1 MPARNKRF
9 LTEASIPLNG
19 PLLRGKRRPRVAL
32 IGRFGAGKSTIFEGA
47 SSPVVRHERLAGVGG
62 AYQECVV
69 DAGLD
74 QISLVDLPSI
84 DSLHHL
90 SEHDQ
95 VVLMYLLWGDQ
106 WPRVA
111 QHETTPGG
119 PDFPAPDVLVQVVDA
134 TTLEKDLE
142 LSLELGQFGRP
153 LVIALNRVDEA
164 RKKGMF
170 INVQALSERLGAPVI
185 PTIAHM
191 GKGVAALFEA
201 VLDVARKKTCPMPQA
216 PTPHGP
222 ASPPR
227 AYRGHPRPGC
237 RHDPGARRHRR
248 PGRRRG
254 Q

>member
-1 MPARNKRF
+1 MPAKDKRL
-9 LTEASIPLNG
+9 LTEATIPLRG

-47 SSPVVRHERLAGVGG
+47 SSPVARHEKLAGVGG

-69 DAGLD
+69 DVGLD

-111 QHETTPGG
+111 QHETPPGG

-142 LSLELGQFGRP
+142 LSLELGQFGREGVP
-153 LVIALNRVDEA
+153 AVVILVNNDGYTVERAIHGPDEPYNDIAQWDWT
-164 RKKGMF
+164 
-170 INVQALSERLGAPVI
+170 ALPAAFGAPGAAAMPACLPSAELVLL
-185 PTIAHM
+185 PFSPRPAQ
-191 GKGVAALFEA
+191 GVKTTGAA
-201 VLDVARKKTCPMPQA
+201 
-216 PTPHGP
+216 P
-222 ASPPR
+222 ASVLGWMP
-227 AYRGHPRPGC
+227 
-237 RHDPGARRHRR
+237 
-248 PGRRRG
+248 
-254 Q
+254 